1 MISTRPPPVVLPD
14 DVALFEDPLFSPEP
28 VVVRVPSKSHAFRLD
43 DPVLLAQS
51 KDCIWYTNVCQDKL
65 FEYRTV
71 EVPFPL
77 AAALPQ
83 RNLTE
88 GETRSIGITQS
99 MGWENFARNGIERNV
114 LLFRKSR
121 TGVSSDSVTERINN
135 ELKEGFSA
143 TQRLLENPG
152 VASLVRSGCY
162 FLQYPMCVY
171 DSDLVPSGTGRIFDM
186 MKAGTELVVYSAKEL
201 VEFQREVI
209 EFALNI
215 RKIN

>member
-1 MISTRPPPVVLPD
+1 MVVFPD
-14 DVALFEDPLFSPEP
+14 DVALFEDHLFFPEP
-28 VVVRVPSKSHAFRLD
+28 VVVRVPWKLHAFRLD
-43 DPVLLAQS
+43 DPALLAQS
-51 KDCIWYTNVCQDKL
+51 KDCIWYTNVCQDEV

-99 MGWENFARNGIERNV
+99 LGWENFARNGLERNV

-121 TGVSSDSVTERINN
+121 TGVSSDFITERIND
-135 ELKEGFSA
+135 ELRMGLSA
-143 TQRLLENPG
+143 TQRLLDNPD

-162 FLQYPMCVY
+162 FLQYPMCVF
-171 DSDLVPSGTGRIFDM
+171 DSDLVLSETGRIADM
-186 MKAGTELVVYSAKEL
+186 MKSGTELMFHSPREL

-215 RKIN
+215 GKIN